1 MDEWKKWLGRWW
13 LTMGLAAFAV
23 SGFMRWSDSELAQSE
38 AMKTLDNTL
47 MVIMVPLTLVLI
59 VVRNVE
65 VYRQSARLWWRRCRR
80 WCWQL
85 GACMLVIPTAVFAY
99 KDKLLARNRRA
110 VTVACCYQ
118 GCVTKSPVADCG
130 RRFFA
135 WWRLLSADVLRIF
148 AGSIKHCRI

>member
-1 MDEWKKWLGRWW
+1 MDEWKKWFGRWW

-85 GACMLVIPTAVFAY
+85 GACMLVIPTAMFAY
-99 KDKLLARNRRA
+99 KDKWDDLPLTLSIAAVSLAIAA
-110 VTVACCYQ
+110 VAHL
-118 GCVTKSPVADCG
+118 
-130 RRFFA
+130 
-135 WWRLLSADVLRIF
+135 RLRYWHGTD
-148 AGSIKHCRI
+148 GQ

>member
-1 MDEWKKWLGRWW
+1 MS
-13 LTMGLAAFAV
+13 LAAFAV
-23 SGFMRWSDSELAQSE
+23 SGFMRWSDSALAQSE

-65 VYRQSARLWWRRCRR
+65 VYRQSARLWWCRCRR

-99 KDKLLARNRRA
+99 MDKWDDLPLTLSIAAVSLAIAA
-110 VTVACCYQ
+110 VAHL
-118 GCVTKSPVADCG
+118 
-130 RRFFA
+130 
-135 WWRLLSADVLRIF
+135 RLRYWHGPGEL
-148 AGSIKHCRI
+148 